1 MSEVELRVLTPVDA
15 SVFRDLRLRALEES
29 PEAFGSSY
37 EEDAARPLD
46 EIADRLRP
54 MRQPTGRV
62 TMGAFMGERL
72 VGIAACI
79 QATHLK
85 ARHKA
90 DIYGMYVAPEARGRG
105 VGRTLLARLID
116 EARKW
121 QQVEWINLTVVE
133 RGTVARRLYAAA
145 GFQEFGREIDGL
157 RQGGIKDTVLYLT
170 LHLVGRGA

>member
-1 MSEVELRVLTPVDA
+1 MSEIELRVLTPADA
-15 SVFRDLRLRALEES
+15 SIFRDLRLRALQES

-54 MRQPTGRV
+54 TRQPTGRV
-62 TMGAFMGERL
+62 TMGAFTGGRL

-90 DIYGMYVAPEARGRG
+90 DIYGMYVAPEARGHG
-105 VGRTLLARLID
+105 VGRNLLDTRYYSSAGPRWVYGPGRHGSVTI
-116 EARKW
+116 
-121 QQVEWINLTVVE
+121 VVK
-133 RGTVARRLYAAA
+133 Y
-145 GFQEFGREIDGL
+145 
-157 RQGGIKDTVLYLT
+157 
-170 LHLVGRGA
+170 